1 MLMDVHLH
9 TIYLLLRVTTLK
21 KQNKKKTEKMWLV
34 GQCLVHWLILIFAIL
49 QLKLIF
55 SDE

>member
-21 KQNKKKTEKMWLV
+21 KTKNKKTEKMWLV
-34 GQCLVHWLILIFAIL
+34 GQCLVHWLILFFAIL